1 MKLGCVSTRNKNSM
15 EVGVVSVGEWETKS
29 SDLYKWNIK
38 YRIRGQG
45 FDVLELG
52 FSLSQSLR
60 NKTGS

>member
-15 EVGVVSVGEWETKS
+15 EVGVASVGERETKS
-29 SDLYKWNIK
+29 SDLYQWNIK

-45 FDVLELG
+45 FDISELG
-52 FSLSQSLR
+52 FSLSQGLR